1 VSAASTVR
9 PPGTAVTAPG
19 APRPV
24 TPVGILAATL
34 DEVLEQARRGALDA
48 DGLERLQTA
57 RDLAAGL
64 DPYLE
69 RCTTPES
76 PALAELARRTAE
88 HDWRAH
94 TGDTGL
100 EQEMLSGHVEGQL
113 LRTLVH
119 ATRART
125 VLEVGMFTG
134 YSALAMAEAVGDG
147 GRVVACEVDAEVAAF
162 AQECFAAS
170 IAGGRIDVRV
180 GPAADTLR
188 ALADAGERFDLVF
201 VDADKAGYADYLD
214 LLLGGGPGSGLLA
227 PRGLVVVDNTLMQG
241 RPWVT
246 AEPTGNGAAVAAF
259 NDALAADPRVEQVLV
274 PLRDGLTLV
283 RRATLE
289 E

>member
-1 VSAASTVR
+1 MSAAPTVC

-34 DEVLEQARRGALDA
+34 DEVLAQARRGALDA
-48 DGLERLQTA
+48 DGLARLETA

-94 TGDTGL
+94 DGDTGL

-170 IAGGRIDVRV
+170 IMGGRIDVRV

-188 ALADAGERFDLVF
+188 ALAAAGERFELVF

-214 LLLGGGPGSGLLA
+214 LLLGGGGPDGLLA

-241 RPWVT
+241 RPWVS

-259 NDALAADPRVEQVLV
+259 NDALATDPRVEQVLV

-283 RRATLE
+283 RRATQE
-289 E
+289 D